1 MHVLN
6 KSSLVYSQTPLSS
19 GTCGRVC
26 TYCNEPSDYTEVSD
40 NICTHDMHTCNTYTG
55 KGLLQQCNPQEITHC
70 AGISRHAEFRW
81 RSLSPTTFAAHPLTA
96 LNSLTKPR
104 SLLWS
109 QKRQKGRL
117 ALHFMIHA
125 SNGLYFYTGAE
136 VPNLSTML
144 YLCESSAP
152 SLLHHFHK
160 LLVAELTIIYSA
172 QCKTYKAEWWRMMS
186 KPQRRDRTKNG
197 DTAVVIVSLI
207 NIILQ

>member
-40 NICTHDMHTCNTYTG
+40 NICMHNMHTCNTYTG
-55 KGLLQQCNPQEITHC
+55 KGLLQQRNPQEFTHY
-70 AGISRHAEFRW
+70 AGMSRHAEFRW

-109 QKRQKGRL
+109 RKRQKGRL
-117 ALHFMIHA
+117 HCTLWYMQAMVCTSTQELKYQIWA
-125 SNGLYFYTGAE
+125 QCYTF
-136 VPNLSTML
+136 VSPLLPRCFITSTNSLWLSSP
-144 YLCESSAP
+144 SSG
-152 SLLHHFHK
+152 
-160 LLVAELTIIYSA
+160 A
-172 QCKTYKAEWWRMMS
+172 QCKTHKAEWWRMMS

-197 DTAVVIVSLI
+197 DTAVVIISLI
-207 NIILQ
+207 NIILL